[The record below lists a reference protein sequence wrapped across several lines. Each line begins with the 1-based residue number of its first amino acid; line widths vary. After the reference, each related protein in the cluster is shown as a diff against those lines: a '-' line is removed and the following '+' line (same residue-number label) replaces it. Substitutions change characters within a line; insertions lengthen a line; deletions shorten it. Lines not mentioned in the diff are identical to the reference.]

1 MMDQARRQREAKVKE
16 RSTGERI
23 KDKLLGSTKQER
35 DAKRTEKAARRARAE
50 EEERVCPRGLS
61 LRPLRDRSAD
71 HVHSRSRSTDTL
83 QKARQKY
90 LERRSALMKQQ
101 GLSGRDGEFASS
113 PISKF
118 SS

>member
-50 EEERVCPRGLS
+50 EEERVCPRRLS

-71 HVHSRSRSTDTL
+71 HVHSRSLNDTL

-90 LERRSALMKQQ
+90 LERRAALMKQQ